1 MMKSLQKYWLG
12 VIIIVI
18 LALDQLSKY
27 IIKTTMFEGQSIS
40 VIGNFFRI
48 TYVENPGMAFGI
60 RLNSPVLFLSLSVI
74 AAILVFYYLYR
85 LRDEGW
91 LLQIALCF
99 ITAGAIGNLYDRFFR
114 GKVVDLF
121 DFEFF
126 DIFIPSFEFLGIHFS
141 GYSMTRWP
149 VFNVADMAVS
159 GGMIILVAYLIFV
172 GDPLNPP
179 SKVPVENSDG

>member
-1 MMKSLQKYWLG
+1 MKTSLQKYWL
-12 VIIIVI
+12 VIIISIVLI
-18 LALDQLSKY
+18 IDQVSKY
-27 IIKTTMFEGQSIS
+27 IIKTNMYVGQSFP
-40 VIGNFFRI
+40 VMGNFFRI

-60 RLNSPVLFLSLSVI
+60 QFSNTALFFGLSIV

-85 LRDEGW
+85 IRNESW
-91 LLQIALCF
+91 LLQIALSF
-99 ITAGAIGNLYDRFFR
+99 VTAGAIGNLADRFLR

-126 DIFIPSFEFLGIHFS
+126 DIFIPSFNFLGIQFA

-159 GGMIILVAYLIFV
+159 GGMIILIFYIIFV
-172 GDPLNPP
+172 GDPF
-179 SKVPVENSDG
+179 KPVVKSPAASSDE